1 MSLSLAVFVVDEVI
15 YVISDF
21 FKFYFSHVDMHMC
34 MSRGFFFLLNSS
46 DQLICSVSPQ
56 DSAESG
62 GGGEGA
68 IGNNVCGA
76 FDLITITKNVNLT

>member
-1 MSLSLAVFVVDEVI
+1 MSLSLAVFVADEVI

-21 FKFYFSHVDMHMC
+21 VKFYFSHVDMHTD
-34 MSRGFFFLLNSS
+34 LLIS
-46 DQLICSVSPQ
+46 SVSPQ

-76 FDLITITKNVNLT
+76 FELITITKNVNLT